1 MKKALQ
7 GTFIFVLVLA
17 LLSGLSYT
25 QSRETGS
32 LVGIVSDTEQNA
44 LPGTEVTITSPN
56 MIGGAKS
63 QITDASGGFRFVLLQ
78 PGTYAVEARLEGF
91 APQRREN
98 VRLFAGSTLTV
109 DFLLEIGTLSE
120 EIIVIAES
128 PLIDV
133 KDSQLSTIE
142 LDDRALNDVVYN
154 QEMYIYSVID
164 LAPGTEPVYHGSTAF
179 GGQAR
184 AGNSYMMDGI
194 EIGVATSGNS
204 WGIPD
209 AQSFEEAKIMGIGAA
224 AEYDGFSGVQLNM
237 ITKSGGNAFDGM
249 AQAIYQGYDWITDN
263 FDPAAH
269 PLWSEPQEHSFQ
281 DARFAIGGPVILD
294 KLWFYGSVKWLR
306 EGFKTGAGNR
316 YHKDQPKY
324 FAKLTWQVA
333 PSTRIALFRHF
344 DDWVYDYRYTSYY
357 RPKSAASFEYSHNY
371 THNFSIFHTFTEKTF
386 VEAKL
391 ARTADA
397 NFYGGYAGDDPR
409 QVSGHYNADTGI
421 YSENFAWYYV
431 YPDFRNA
438 ANAHLSHHADEFLG
452 GSHDFKFGVEFEQV
466 GSSEEFGYNG
476 TYYYIDDVYVGGAF
490 HDYAYNWHYLMEPTG
505 TRISFYAQD
514 AWNVTENF
522 TVNPGIRLNTWKG
535 TLASRSDTELSTMGI
550 APRLG
555 LTWDIFGDHT
565 TAFKIHF
572 GKYYD
577 KHVTRN
583 WKDAA
588 SGVDDW
594 VMYEVIGGNKV
605 EILRD
610 SYSTG
615 TLIDPDIKMPHM
627 YQFSMGIE
635 RELMKDVAMSVT
647 LIYKKMGNFIRQVN
661 TGATYTMTPFT
672 YNATA
677 ADGTVFSGSGSAYA
691 KTSPSSQ
698 DSFMI
703 TNPQEKWSAVHED
716 PWRTFLGLF
725 IEGEKRFSNNWM
737 FGASYSMYKQKSTYA
752 GRRANTDPNDQLL
765 QYWDGELVSYWS
777 HNLKIYGS
785 YILPGGFTFSPMIN
799 YRTGPRDTYY
809 LYAPVSGS
817 PDFNVQKPGS
827 LQHDH
832 VFNFDLRLE
841 KTFTIQSD
849 LRVGFMADVYNVFN
863 VARVEGIQE
872 RVTHSRFGLV
882 DDFNFGRQY
891 KIGLRIYF

>member
-294 KLWFYGSVKWLR
+294 KLWFYGSV
-306 EGFKTGAGNR
+306 
-316 YHKDQPKY
+316 
-324 FAKLTWQVA
+324 
-333 PSTRIALFRHF
+333 
-344 DDWVYDYRYTSYY
+344 
-357 RPKSAASFEYSHNY
+357 
-371 THNFSIFHTFTEKTF
+371 
-386 VEAKL
+386 
-391 ARTADA
+391 
-397 NFYGGYAGDDPR
+397 
-409 QVSGHYNADTGI
+409 
-421 YSENFAWYYV
+421 
-431 YPDFRNA
+431 
-438 ANAHLSHHADEFLG
+438 
-452 GSHDFKFGVEFEQV
+452 
-466 GSSEEFGYNG
+466 
-476 TYYYIDDVYVGGAF
+476 
-490 HDYAYNWHYLMEPTG
+490 
-505 TRISFYAQD
+505 
-514 AWNVTENF
+514 
-522 TVNPGIRLNTWKG
+522 
-535 TLASRSDTELSTMGI
+535 
-550 APRLG
+550 
-555 LTWDIFGDHT
+555 
-565 TAFKIHF
+565 
-572 GKYYD
+572 
-577 KHVTRN
+577 
-583 WKDAA
+583 
-588 SGVDDW
+588 
-594 VMYEVIGGNKV
+594 
-605 EILRD
+605 
-610 SYSTG
+610 
-615 TLIDPDIKMPHM
+615 
-627 YQFSMGIE
+627 
-635 RELMKDVAMSVT
+635 
-647 LIYKKMGNFIRQVN
+647 
-661 TGATYTMTPFT
+661 
-672 YNATA
+672 
-677 ADGTVFSGSGSAYA
+677 
-691 KTSPSSQ
+691 
-698 DSFMI
+698 
-703 TNPQEKWSAVHED
+703 
-716 PWRTFLGLF
+716 
-725 IEGEKRFSNNWM
+725 
-737 FGASYSMYKQKSTYA
+737 
-752 GRRANTDPNDQLL
+752 
-765 QYWDGELVSYWS
+765 
-777 HNLKIYGS
+777 
-785 YILPGGFTFSPMIN
+785 
-799 YRTGPRDTYY
+799 
-809 LYAPVSGS
+809 
-817 PDFNVQKPGS
+817 
-827 LQHDH
+827 
-832 VFNFDLRLE
+832 
-841 KTFTIQSD
+841 
-849 LRVGFMADVYNVFN
+849 
-863 VARVEGIQE
+863 
-872 RVTHSRFGLV
+872 
-882 DDFNFGRQY
+882 
-891 KIGLRIYF
+891 